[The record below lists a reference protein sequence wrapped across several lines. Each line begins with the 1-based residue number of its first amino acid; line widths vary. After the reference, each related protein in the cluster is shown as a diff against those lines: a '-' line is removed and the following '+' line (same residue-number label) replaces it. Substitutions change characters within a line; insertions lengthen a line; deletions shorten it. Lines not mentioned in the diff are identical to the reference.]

1 MLPIMGTMSTRKR
14 CPQLRKPTII
24 YLSKNERMGNRVKE
38 RRKAMG
44 LTQPELARLVGTTK
58 NQITKLESGDRRL
71 SDHWAERLAPFLGCQ
86 PYELF
91 MSPGSD
97 ANDLRFVP
105 LVGHIACGNWR
116 EAVEHADGMVPS
128 VAPGVN
134 VFALKASGDSMNEL
148 IQDDGYV
155 YVDPD
160 DRDLIDGKIYAVMN
174 SEGETTAKRY
184 RASPARLVPCST
196 NPEHG
201 EIIIGGGNFT
211 VVGRVVGTYSPL

>member
-1 MLPIMGTMSTRKR
+1 M
-14 CPQLRKPTII
+14 RKPTII
-24 YLSKNERMGNRVKE
+24 MLSKTSGMGNRVKE
-38 RRKAMG
+38 RRKLAG
-44 LTQPELARLVGTTK
+44 LTQTQLAQLAGTSK
-58 NQITKLESGDRRL
+58 NQITKLESGARRL
-71 SDHWAERLAPFLGCQ
+71 SDHWAERLAPFLNCQ

-91 MSPGSD
+91 MAPGQD
-97 ANDLRFVP
+97 NNLRFVP

-134 VFALKASGDSMNEL
+134 VFALKALGDSMNEL
-148 IQDDGYV
+148 IQDDGYI

-174 SEGETTAKRY
+174 GEGETTAKRY

-196 NPEHG
+196 NPAHG
-201 EIIIGGGNFT
+201 EIVIGGGNFT